1 MSQSSAAR
9 PSEAVPA
16 GAVRQEGVP
25 GRWAARPWLALAAVV
40 PGLMMVMLDASV
52 VSVAN
57 ATIGR
62 DLHASLA
69 GLEWVFNGYL
79 LALATGLIL
88 GGKLGDLYGRRL
100 LFIGGVTVFALASLG
115 CGLSGS
121 VGVLIFFRVMQGL
134 GGALM
139 LPQTLATLRVSFP
152 PSRLQL
158 AIGIWAGSAALAIAA
173 GPVIGG
179 LLVEYVNW
187 QSIFFINLGIG
198 ALAVAAALAFVAE
211 SRDRRTQGL
220 DFTGAALLAG
230 TLSCLVWAL
239 IKTDTHAWGSAYTLT
254 FLIGAGVLAA
264 LWVGRLAAARRPLL
278 PPSVLRVASLDTGAV
293 VVIAVAFA
301 LFGFLFYVM
310 LYLQRV
316 QGYSPVA
323 AGLRILPLTGLVG
336 LSAPAGGALGG
347 RIPLR
352 LQVSGG
358 LLLITGGMFGL
369 TGLEPG
375 SSFAVLWPWFVLI
388 GFGIGL
394 TLTGA
399 TRAILGSAP
408 VEHAGIAAGIQQTS
422 IQIGAALGTAI
433 LGTVVTAR
441 VGGVLHGYLLA
452 SHVPPLLASKLTG
465 AKAAVA
471 QGIAPVSHNMPP
483 AMAHAVSAASYQAV
497 TEGMHI
503 AFIVSALLA
512 AGAGVLALI
521 FIQNPSASADR
532 PVAAL

>member
-1 MSQSSAAR
+1 MAQI
-9 PSEAVPA
+9 PAVGRA
-16 GAVRQEGVP
+16 GAAPIGAGDS
-25 GRWAARPWLALAAVV
+25 GRAAAHPWLTLAAVV

-100 LFIGGVTVFALASLG
+100 LFTGGVTVFALASLG

-139 LPQTLATLRVSFP
+139 LPQTLATLRASFP
-152 PSRLQL
+152 ARRLQL
-158 AIGIWAGSAALAIAA
+158 AIGVWAGSAALAIAS
-173 GPVIGG
+173 GPIIGG
-179 LLVEYVNW
+179 LLVQYVNW
-187 QSIFFINLGIG
+187 QSIFYVNLGIG
-198 ALAVAAALAFVAE
+198 ALAVAGALLFVAE

-220 DFTGAALLAG
+220 DFTGATLLAG
-230 TLSCLVWAL
+230 ALFCLVWAL
-239 IKTDTHAWGSAYTLT
+239 IQTDTHAWGSAYTLG
-254 FLIGAGVLAA
+254 FLAGAGMLAA
-264 LWVGRLAAARRPLL
+264 LWAGRLATARRPLV
-278 PPSVLRVASLDTGAV
+278 PASVLRVASLDAGAV
-293 VVIAVAFA
+293 AVIAVAFA
-301 LFGFLFYVM
+301 MFGFLFYVM

-336 LSAPAGGALGG
+336 LSAPLGGALGG

-369 TGLEPG
+369 TRLTPG
-375 SSFAVLWPWFVLI
+375 SSFDILWPWFALT
-388 GFGIGL
+388 GLGTGL

-441 VGGVLHGYLLA
+441 VGGVLPGDLLA
-452 SHVPPLLASKLTG
+452 RHVPPALASKLAA
-465 AKAAVA
+465 AKAAIA
-471 QGIAPVSHNMPP
+471 GGIVP
-483 AMAHAVSAASYQAV
+483 AGHGVPSALARAVTAASYQAV

-503 AFIVSALLA
+503 AFIVAGLLA
-512 AGAGVLALI
+512 AGASVIALM
-521 FIQNPSASADR
+521 FIQAPNPAADQ